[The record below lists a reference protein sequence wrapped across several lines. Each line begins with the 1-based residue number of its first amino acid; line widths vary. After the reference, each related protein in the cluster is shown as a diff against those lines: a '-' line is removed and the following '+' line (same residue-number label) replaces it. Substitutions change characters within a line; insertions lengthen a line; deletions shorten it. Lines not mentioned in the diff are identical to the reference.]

1 VDLHVSR
8 SGVGHPPNLA
18 PLRLTCVRRQRPP
31 GERHASIPLPGA
43 IVSINPPD
51 ASQLHVCH
59 GARGSPSAPFFSSRF
74 QNENCCEANRSVDFV
89 IQVCYSSLTA
99 LSEIA
104 HSPPARGRCSPNHC
118 GIIPRPRG
126 RGTPAS
132 RLDQAP
138 CPFII
143 LLFSVSIGLHF
154 ARRRLMEHGGVAS
167 HLGSADAR
175 YILHYFGAT
184 STPA

>member
-1 VDLHVSR
+1 MR
-8 SGVGHPPNLA
+8 SATKTVATWLGILAGIAGLEHGYFETLQGNTPAAGLMFPSWGTDICDPAKLWHACEPAMSLLPN
-18 PLRLTCVRRQRPP
+18 
-31 GERHASIPLPGA
+31 
-43 IVSINPPD
+43 
-51 ASQLHVCH
+51 
-59 GARGSPSAPFFSSRF
+59 F
-74 QNENCCEANRSVDFV
+74 
-89 IQVCYSSLTA
+89 
-99 LSEIA
+99 
-104 HSPPARGRCSPNHC
+104 RCSPNHC